1 MFSVRV
7 VSHSWLVPLHDL
19 AVWTLPRS
27 HDMDMQATDLVGIN
41 GITRVLLVYTCQQ
54 SEYPRCQVLPLRQY
68 VTSHP
73 NYLKLLTCSIT
84 SFCHTTTQNAQG
96 LSKKTLQF

>member
-1 MFSVRV
+1 
-7 VSHSWLVPLHDL
+7 LHDL

-54 SEYPRCQVLPLRQY
+54 SEYYPRCQVPALRQY
-68 VTSHP
+68 VTSHHK
-73 NYLKLLTCSIT
+73 YLILLTCSIT
-84 SFCHTTTQNAQG
+84 SFYHTTTQNAQG